1 MSDATTTVD
10 PKATDDRR
18 LRRDIGIIGLLF
30 TAVGSII
37 GSGWLFGALSAAQIA
52 GPASIL
58 AWGIG
63 GVMIILI
70 GLCYAELGTMFPVS
84 GGVVRFPH
92 FAFGS
97 FASYTLGWITWLAV
111 ASTTSIEVLAAL
123 QYSTNYLPWLQH
135 LQDGVPVL
143 TGAGFAVAVAM
154 LALFSL
160 INVVGIRWFAR
171 LNNAL
176 VWWKL
181 IIIVVVIVAFL
192 MTAFDGANFTGGAQD
207 HADAGGF
214 MPFGWSGVFAS
225 IATAGIVFSYLGFRQ
240 GVELAGET
248 HNPQRNV
255 PIAIIGSVLITG
267 VIYVALQIAFIG
279 ALPPGALVD
288 GWAHIGTSFSGG
300 LDHIAA
306 TYGPLA
312 AMATVMGL
320 TWLAVLLYIDAFIS
334 PADTGLIYTTVTA
347 RISYAMGRNGNAPS
361 ALAKVSRRGV
371 PWVSV
376 IVTFVAGMIFLLP
389 FPGWQKLVGFVTS
402 ATVLSFGSGPLAL
415 VAMRRQLPAQRRPFR
430 LPGMH
435 VLAFLGFLSSNLI
448 VYWSGWDIV
457 WKLMI
462 AVLIGYVVLLLHE
475 WRSRGNTPRL
485 ELASGAWVPLWLAGL
500 ASISWLGEYPALD
513 KHAGNLGVIGFGWAI
528 LVVAGFSLVIMWIAT
543 AMRLPTERVE
553 AHLREP
559 APEATAQLGEP
570 SP

>member
-1 MSDATTTVD
+1 MNEAPTRVD
-10 PKATDDRR
+10 PAATDDHR
-18 LRRDIGIIGLLF
+18 LHRHIGIVGLLF

-37 GSGWLFGALSAAQIA
+37 GSGWLFGALNAAQIA
-52 GPASIL
+52 GPASVV
-58 AWGIG
+58 AWTLG
-63 GVMIILI
+63 GVMIIFMA
-70 GLCYAELGTMFPVS
+70 LCYAELGTMFPVS

-143 TGAGFAVAVAM
+143 TAPGFAVAVAM

-160 INVVGIRWFAR
+160 INVVGVRWFAR

-181 IIIVVVIVAFL
+181 VIIVVVIVAFL
-192 MTAFDGANFTGGAQD
+192 MTTFTASNFTGGTAD
-207 HADAGGF
+207 HVDPKGF

-248 HNPQRNV
+248 GNPQRNV
-255 PIAIIGSVLITG
+255 PIAVIGSVLITG
-267 VIYVALQIAFIG
+267 VIYVALQVAFIG
-279 ALPPGALVD
+279 ALPEQALVN

-312 AMATVMGL
+312 ALATVMGL
-320 TWLAVLLYIDAFIS
+320 GWLAALLYIDAFVS

-347 RISYAMGRNGNAPS
+347 RISYAMGRNGNAPA
-361 ALAKVSRRGV
+361 ALARVNARGV

-376 IVTFVAGMIFLLP
+376 IVTFLAGIVFLLP

-415 VAMRRQLPAQRRPFR
+415 VALRRQLPDQKRPFR
-430 LPGMH
+430 LP
-435 VLAFLGFLSSNLI
+435 AFTVFAYLGFLSSNLI
-448 VYWSGWDIV
+448 VYWSGWDTV

-462 AVLIGYVVLLLHE
+462 AVLIGYLVLIAHE
-475 WRSRGNTPRL
+475 WGQRGKTPRL
-485 ELASGAWVPLWLAGL
+485 ELRSGLWVVGWLAGL
-500 ASISWLGEYPALD
+500 TLISWLGEYPALD
-513 KHAGNLGVIGFGWAI
+513 KHAGNVGMIGFGWAI
-528 LVVAGFSLVIMWIAT
+528 VVIAVFSALVMAMAT
-543 AMRLPTERVE
+543 ALRLPPERVRE
-553 AHLREP
+553 HLSEP
-559 APEATAQLGEP
+559 ITDKPLPGEP

>member
-1 MSDATTTVD
+1 
-10 PKATDDRR
+10 
-18 LRRDIGIIGLLF
+18 
-30 TAVGSII
+30 
-37 GSGWLFGALSAAQIA
+37 
-52 GPASIL
+52 
-58 AWGIG
+58 
-63 GVMIILI
+63 
-70 GLCYAELGTMFPVS
+70 
-84 GGVVRFPH
+84 
-92 FAFGS
+92 
-97 FASYTLGWITWLAV
+97 
-111 ASTTSIEVLAAL
+111 
-123 QYSTNYLPWLQH
+123 
-135 LQDGVPVL
+135 
-143 TGAGFAVAVAM
+143 M

-160 INVVGIRWFAR
+160 VNVVGIRWFAR

-192 MTAFDGANFTGGAQD
+192 LTAFHTGNFSGGVSD

-248 HNPQRNV
+248 NNPQRNV

-267 VIYVALQIAFIG
+267 VIYVALQVAFIG
-279 ALPPGALVD
+279 ALPAGALD
-288 GWAHIGTSFSGG
+288 NGWAHIGTSFSGG

-312 AMATVMGL
+312 ALATVMGL

-347 RISYAMGRNGNAPS
+347 RISYAMGRNGNAPAS
-361 ALAKVSRRGV
+361 LAHVNKRGV

-376 IVTFVAGMIFLLP
+376 IVTFLAGVVFLLP

-415 VAMRRQLPAQRRPFR
+415 VAMRRQLPDQNRPFR
-430 LPGMH
+430 LPA
-435 VLAFLGFLSSNLI
+435 VNVFAYLGFLSSNLI

-462 AVLIGYVVLLLHE
+462 AVLIGYVVLVIHE
-475 WRSRGNTPRL
+475 LGNRGKTPRL
-485 ELASGAWVPLWLAGL
+485 ELRSGAWVVVWLIGL
-500 ASISWLGEYPALD
+500 SVISWLGEYPALD
-513 KHAGNLGVIGFGWAI
+513 KHAGNLGEIGFGWAI
-528 LVVAGFSLVIMWIAT
+528 LVMAAFSLLIMWLST
-543 AMRLPTERVE
+543 VMRLPTERVRE
-553 AHLREP
+553 HLKEP
-559 APEATAQLGEP
+559 APGKPVLTEP